1 MAHRYDTDNIMQ
13 PSLREDYLEAIQLF
27 SEKNARFP
35 CYEELAAALSTS
47 VSRVRADTAELIAGG
62 DVIVAN
68 DTVISLTVQGKQ
80 TGTSVMK
87 KHETLQCFLSEILG
101 MDSSSASHE
110 ACTLEHSVSDETID
124 RLGKLIVTR
133 DHHRNHGKKK
143 HPGPAG
149 DRICRVETDEFCHS
163 PSISDFSEGEEV
175 IIQCIHGRACAQRL
189 LDLGLVPGERAT
201 IRRKLSNGALV
212 VQVKGCDV
220 AVSPEIASAIGVV
233 RSP

>member
-1 MAHRYDTDNIMQ
+1 MQ
-13 PSLREDYLEAIQLF
+13 PSLREDYLEAVQLF
-27 SEKNARFP
+27 SEKNTRFP
-35 CYEELAAALSTS
+35 SYEELAAAL
-47 VSRVRADTAELIAGG
+47 VKPVPVVRSDMAELVSGG
-62 DVIVAN
+62 DVIVSLKG
-68 DTVISLTVQGKQ
+68 VITLTAQGKQ

-101 MDSSSASHE
+101 MDKSSASDE
-110 ACTLEHSVSDETID
+110 ACTLEHAVSDETID

-133 DHHRNHGKKK
+133 EHHPHGKGKHKK
-143 HPGPAG
+143 SGEKT
-149 DRICRVETDEFCHS
+149 CRVETGEFCLS

-201 IRRKLSNGALV
+201 IKRKLSNGALV

-220 AVSPEIASAIGVV
+220 AVSPEIASAIGVE

>member
-1 MAHRYDTDNIMQ
+1 MQ

-35 CYEELAAALSTS
+35 CYEELASERS
-47 VSRVRADTAELIAGG
+47 KPVSQVRSDMAELVSGG
-62 DVIVAN
+62 DVTVSA
-68 DTVISLTVQGKQ
+68 DTVISLTARGKQ

-124 RLGKLIVTR
+124 RLGRLIVNH
-133 DHHRNHGKKK
+133 DHQRHHEKGKHRK
-143 HPGPAG
+143 PAG
-149 DRICRVETDEFCHS
+149 DRICRMNTDEFCQS
-163 PSISDFSEGEEV
+163 PGISDFSEGEEV
-175 IIQCIHGRACAQRL
+175 IIQCIHGRGCAQRL
-189 LDLGLVPGERAT
+189 LDLGLVPGERA
-201 IRRKLSNGALV
+201 IIKRKLSNGALV

-220 AVSPEIASAIGVV
+220 AVSPEIASAIGVE
-233 RSP
+233 RSS

>member
-1 MAHRYDTDNIMQ
+1 MAHRYEVNIMQ
-13 PSLREDYLEAIQLF
+13 PSLREDYLEAVQLF

-35 CYEELAAALSTS
+35 RAEELAASLSKPVPVVHS
-47 VSRVRADTAELIAGG
+47 DMAELGSGG
-62 DVIVAN
+62 DVIITAEGLI
-68 DTVISLTVQGKQ
+68 TLTGKGKQ
-80 TGTSVMK
+80 TGTCVMK

-101 MDSSSASHE
+101 MDSSLASQE

-133 DHHRNHGKKK
+133 DHHRHQGWGKHKK
-143 HPGPAG
+143 TSGVKTCMG
-149 DRICRVETDEFCHS
+149 KTGEFCQS
-163 PSISDFSEGEEV
+163 PSIADFSEGDEV

-189 LDLGLVPGERAT
+189 LDLGLVPGERVT

-220 AVSPEIASAIGVV
+220 AVSPEIASAIGVE
-233 RSP
+233 RLK

>member
-1 MAHRYDTDNIMQ
+1 MQ
-13 PSLREDYLEAIQLF
+13 PSLREDYLEAILLF

-35 CYEELAAALSTS
+35 LYEELAAELSKPFS
-47 VSRVRADTAELIAGG
+47 LVRTDMAELESGG
-62 DVIVAN
+62 DVILAAE
-68 DTVISLTVQGKQ
+68 TIISLTVQGKK

-110 ACTLEHSVSDETID
+110 ACTLEHAVSDETID
-124 RLGKLIVTR
+124 RIGKLIGTR
-133 DHHRNHGKKK
+133 DHHRQQGQGTLAK
-143 HPGPAG
+143 PTGG
-149 DRICRVETDEFCHS
+149 GICRVDTDEFCQS
-163 PSISDFSEGEEV
+163 PGISDFAEGEEV

-189 LDLGLVPGERAT
+189 LDLGLVPGERVT

-220 AVSPEIASAIGVV
+220 AVSPEIASAIGVE
-233 RSP
+233 RLP

>member
-1 MAHRYDTDNIMQ
+1 MH
-13 PSLREDYLEAIQLF
+13 PSLREDYLEAVQLF
-27 SEKNARFP
+27 SEKNTRFP
-35 CYEELAAALSTS
+35 LTEELAAALSKPVPVVRS
-47 VSRVRADTAELIAGG
+47 DMVELVSSG
-62 DVIVAN
+62 DVIVSPKG
-68 DTVISLTVQGKQ
+68 VIGFTVQGKQ

-101 MDSSSASHE
+101 MDKSSASDE
-110 ACTLEHSVSDETID
+110 ACTLEHAVSDETID

-133 DHHRNHGKKK
+133 EHHHPHGKREHKK
-143 HPGPAG
+143 SDERA
-149 DRICRVETDEFCHS
+149 CRVETGEFCQS

-201 IRRKLSNGALV
+201 IKRKLSNGALV

-220 AVSPEIASAIGVV
+220 AVSPEIASAIGVE

>member
-1 MAHRYDTDNIMQ
+1 MQ
-13 PSLREDYLEAIQLF
+13 PSLREDYLEAVQLF
-27 SEKNARFP
+27 SEKNTRFP
-35 CYEELAAALSTS
+35 SYEELAAAL
-47 VSRVRADTAELIAGG
+47 VKPVPVVRSDMAELVSGG
-62 DVIVAN
+62 DVIVSLKG
-68 DTVISLTVQGKQ
+68 VITLTAQGKQ

-101 MDSSSASHE
+101 MDKSSASDE
-110 ACTLEHSVSDETID
+110 ACTLEHAVSDETID

-133 DHHRNHGKKK
+133 EHHRHGKRK
-143 HPGPAG
+143 HTQS
-149 DRICRVETDEFCHS
+149 DERTCKVETGEFCQS
-163 PSISDFSEGEEV
+163 PSISAFSEGEEV

-201 IRRKLSNGALV
+201 IKRKLSNGALV

-220 AVSPEIASAIGVV
+220 AVSPEIASAIGVE